1 MVPDVRPTK
10 MPRMQPPSRLHGLLD
25 VPEES
30 GVSRL
35 VRPPGSV
42 KMVVRALGIVLPV
55 LVLLLLFMPW
65 QQAAL
70 GTGRVIA
77 LAPAERRQVL
87 DAPISGRVSAWH
99 VREGQHVKAGDV
111 LLELRDN
118 DPLYLDRLE
127 DSEAVV
133 QRQIETLQDN
143 VDAYTTKIEAA
154 QRAMELEVAQYGA
167 KLAGL
172 ERKRV
177 GLQAEVDVES
187 LQAERTATL
196 VTEGIVS
203 QREADIARLK
213 RDKASA
219 EFGALDREIAA
230 ARQAQGKARAQGTS
244 KVASAQAEREAAR
257 AKLDDLRRKLLELQ
271 AKVSRQSAQQVI
283 APRDGVVLELR
294 GGPVSEQVK
303 AGEPLLTL
311 VPDAA
316 ERAVELW
323 IDGNDMP
330 LIHDGEE
337 VRLLF
342 EGWPALQVIGFP
354 GAGAG
359 TFAGTLAYV
368 DAADD
373 GKGRFRIVVRPD
385 PDGAPWP
392 DAARLRQGVRAKGWV
407 LLGRVPLGFELWRLI
422 HGFPPLPPSIDKGGT
437 TLPSSKKPRSPLEL
451 K

>member
-1 MVPDVRPTK
+1 MAPDRRFHEK
-10 MPRMQPPSRLHGLLD
+10 PRMGAPSRLHGLLD

-30 GVSRL
+30 GVARL
-35 VRPPGSV
+35 VRAPGSV
-42 KMVVRALGIVLPV
+42 RVVVRTLSIVLPV

-70 GTGRVIA
+70 GSGRVIA

-87 DAPISGRVSAWH
+87 DAPISGRVVAWH
-99 VREGQHVKAGDV
+99 VREGQHVQAGDV

-118 DPLYLDRLE
+118 DPLFLDRLE
-127 DSEAVV
+127 NSEEVARSQV
-133 QRQIETLQDN
+133 ITLEDN
-143 VDAYTTKIEAA
+143 VTAYTNKIEAA
-154 QRAMELEVAQYGA
+154 QLAMELEVAQLGA
-167 KLAGL
+167 KLASL

-177 GLQAEVDVES
+177 GVLSESDVES
-187 LQAERTATL
+187 LQADRTATL

-213 RDKASA
+213 RDKARA
-219 EFGALDREIAA
+219 ELEALDREIQAA
-230 ARQAQGKARAQGTS
+230 TQAQAKAKAQGAA

-257 AKLDDLRRKLLELQ
+257 AKLADQRRKLLDLE
-271 AKVSRQSAQQVI
+271 AKVSRQSAQKVV
-283 APRDGVVLELR
+283 APRDGVVLELQ

-303 AGEPLLTL
+303 AGDPLLTL

-373 GKGRFRIVVRPD
+373 GKGKFRIVVRPD
-385 PDGAPWP
+385 PDAPPWP
-392 DAARLRQGVRAKGWV
+392 DSARLRQGVRAKGWV
-407 LLGRVPLGFELWRLI
+407 LLGRVPLGYELWRLI
-422 HGFPPLPPSIDKGGT
+422 HGFPPLPPSIDKDAQRI
-437 TLPSSKKPRSPLEL
+437 PSRKKPRSPVEL